1 MNKLNLRNLR
11 LADFGYNFNKM
22 RQRFSDM
29 ILQEGRR
36 PYRYSD
42 ASQKITSEL
51 AEVRI
56 IVPGDAPL
64 AMERTATGQVS
75 CIIKS
80 EDGLWETRFLAAHS
94 DPDFVKKDEVLPQQ
108 APQQAPQQV

>member
-1 MNKLNLRNLR
+1 MNKLNICNLR
-11 LADFGYNFNKM
+11 LADFSYNFNKT

-51 AEVRI
+51 AEVRM
-56 IVPGDAPL
+56 IVPGDAP
-64 AMERTATGQVS
+64 
-75 CIIKS
+75 
-80 EDGLWETRFLAAHS
+80 AA
-94 DPDFVKKDEVLPQQ
+94 
-108 APQQAPQQV
+108 